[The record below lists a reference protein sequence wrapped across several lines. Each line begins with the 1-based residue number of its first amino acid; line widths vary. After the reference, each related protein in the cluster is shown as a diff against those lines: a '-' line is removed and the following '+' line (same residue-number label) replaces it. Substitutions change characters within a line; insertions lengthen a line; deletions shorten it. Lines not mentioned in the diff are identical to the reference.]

1 MCYHVVIDGCN
12 LLLDC
17 GWNDQFDAKL
27 LAPLAAIAPKI
38 DAVLISHPDTAHLG
52 ALPYAFGKLGLNC
65 KVYATLPVHK
75 MGQMYMYDHFLTR
88 QDQEDFQETFSLDDV
103 DTAFAAFVPVKF
115 MQLSMLRGKGEGI
128 TVTAYAA
135 GHTLG
140 GAVWKIGKDAED
152 VVYAVDYNV
161 RKERHL
167 NGTAFDAI
175 HRPALLITDACNV
188 GREVPNKATRDA
200 QLTEAILSS
209 VRKNGNVLIPI
220 DPAGR
225 VLELILL
232 LEEKWAQ
239 RQLGSYQIILL
250 TNVAYNT
257 IDFAKSHLEWMGEGV
272 TNAFERRRENP
283 FDTKFL
289 TLCHSIDELK
299 SLPAGPKVVLASF
312 GSLEA
317 GPARHLFAQWAENAN
332 NLVILTGTPEPGSLS
347 EQVMHMSSNAATK
360 KKVTMKLAHR
370 VPLEGD
376 ELAEFET
383 SRRASK
389 SSRNKAVK
397 SEQTGEAD
405 DEMADIKPVEQESE
419 PMDVLLG
426 VTTVGETQDADL
438 RRRACLTEGFTPIST
453 PYGPMFPDEVWEP
466 KMTDYGEQISM
477 EKFHEASQSV
487 VGAVSMFEPVKDV
500 QMIEQE
506 QEKAGKRDEDEVQ
519 EAPTKLVSET
529 REVNVRATILSV
541 DFEGRAD
548 GKSVR
553 TLITQTSPRRIVL
566 VHGSVKDTKALKDQ
580 LMTSLPGVDIDTPNA
595 GETIECTSA
604 SATYKIRLSDALVQ
618 KAKLR
623 DMAGYKVGWING
635 VVGKAL
641 EEGGAPMLLPLS
653 ILNSNNGDG
662 MALSSKSNYSLMKK
676 SSTQPGS
683 VFLGDL
689 RLSDLRQVLAQEG
702 FHAEFSDGVLVCA
715 HGRVTVRKDGD
726 EKLVVEGAL
735 SNEYFDIRNIL
746 YAQYQIL

>member
-1 MCYHVVIDGCN
+1 MCYHVSIDGCN
-12 LLLDC
+12 ILLDC
-17 GWNDQFDAKL
+17 GWNDQFDVNL
-27 LAPLAAIAPKI
+27 LAPLAAIAPTI
-38 DAVLISHPDTAHLG
+38 DAVLITHPDTAHLG
-52 ALPYAFGKLGLNC
+52 ALPYAFGKLGLDC

-88 QDQEDFQETFSLDDV
+88 QDQCDFQEIFSLDDV

-188 GREVPNKATRDA
+188 GRAVPNKATRDA
-200 QLTEAILSS
+200 QLTDAILSS

-239 RQLGSYQIILL
+239 RQLGSYQIVLL

-272 TNAFERRRENP
+272 TNAFERKRENP

-289 TLCHSIDELK
+289 TLCHSMEELK
-299 SLPAGPKVVLASF
+299 ALPAGPKVVLASF

-317 GPARHLFAQWAENAN
+317 GPARHLFAEWADNAN
-332 NLVILTGTPEPGSLS
+332 NLVILTGQPEPGSLS
-347 EQVMHMSSNAATK
+347 EQVLQMGAKASAK
-360 KKVTMKLAHR
+360 KKVKMELAHR
-370 VPLEGD
+370 IPLEGD
-376 ELAEFET
+376 ELIEFEKSRKNST
-383 SRRASK
+383 SLK
-389 SSRNKAVK
+389 SEAVK
-397 SEQTGEAD
+397 DEQMVEVE
-405 DEMADIKPVEQESE
+405 DEIVDIKPVEQEAE
-419 PMDVLLG
+419 PMDVLFG
-426 VTTVGETQDADL
+426 VTTVGESQDADL

-453 PYGPMFPDEVWEP
+453 PYGPMFADEVWEP
-466 KMTDYGEQISM
+466 KMTDYGEEISM
-477 EKFHEASQSV
+477 ETFHEASQSV
-487 VGAVSMFEPVKDV
+487 IGAVSIEPIKEMPMLEQDQAQAV
-500 QMIEQE
+500 QGVEE
-506 QEKAGKRDEDEVQ
+506 EVQ

-529 REVNVRATILSV
+529 REVHIRATILSV

-566 VHGSVKDTKALKDQ
+566 VHGSTSDTNALKTQ
-580 LMTSLPGVDIDTPNA
+580 LAASLPGVDIDTPNA

-653 ILNSNNGDG
+653 TLNSNNSDG
-662 MALSSKSNYSLMKK
+662 MALASVTKDSLVKK
-676 SSTQPGS
+676 SSSQPGS

-702 FHAEFSDGVLVCA
+702 VPAEFAEGMLVCA
-715 HGRVTVRKDGD
+715 NGRVTVRKDGD